1 MESSFYPSFSIIGVI
16 FMVKT
21 FSYVIYLYQAIFKLI
36 KNKDYFHISLTIFF
50 LEGNWLWIWSEE
62 NEGTKE
68 V

>member
-50 LEGNWLWIWSEE
+50 LEGNWLWSEE
-62 NEGTKE
+62 NEGTNE